1 MLLFDSELAQ
11 DGVELDERGVFS
23 IVDMGRM
30 TMRLVPS
37 AKVSPGEK
45 FRVSVRFRDGAAPP
59 RASFS
64 LTVHPARADTVVE
77 VYRNTR
83 TVESYRQEAREARAE
98 TQRCQE
104 ESARLVSE
112 HGVPGAGRLARD
124 GRH

>member
-59 RASFS
+59 GASFS